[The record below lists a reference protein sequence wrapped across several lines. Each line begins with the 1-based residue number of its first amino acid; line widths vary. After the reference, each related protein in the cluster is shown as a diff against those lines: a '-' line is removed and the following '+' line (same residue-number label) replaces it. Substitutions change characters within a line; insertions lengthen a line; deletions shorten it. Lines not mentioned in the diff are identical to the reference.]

1 MARTEGVTVLQH
13 IKVRPN
19 WVTAFTV
26 GILTGST
33 ISTAVVFLAGAR

>member
-1 MARTEGVTVLQH
+1 VTVLQH

-19 WVTAFTV
+19 WVTAFTA
-26 GILTGST
+26 GILAGSG